1 VCFLSSG
8 AKTKQKLRLV
18 QHFNCLEIYS
28 LPFHRLCHLHLRLHL
43 SVVLYLSISVFEFRP
58 NATPTAPGPPI
69 HSCAAKCHT
78 KNFFKQ
84 IGKFLI
90 ETHMEARRKR
100 NLIIQMAERLIFDVS
115 HTSRAPEFN
124 SICRNQLKC
133 LSKFITCKNGRFARS
148 GLDSFRPRVPQLLS
162 GQLQL
167 QANAKVF
174 VLTPSFRPKLTNF
187 LCHSR
192 S

>member
-1 VCFLSSG
+1 
-8 AKTKQKLRLV
+8 
-18 QHFNCLEIYS
+18 
-28 LPFHRLCHLHLRLHL
+28 
-43 SVVLYLSISVFEFRP
+43 
-58 NATPTAPGPPI
+58 
-69 HSCAAKCHT
+69 
-78 KNFFKQ
+78 
-84 IGKFLI
+84 
-90 ETHMEARRKR
+90 MEARRKR

-192 S
+192 SWGKLCTEVESFPAHIRAARGAGCLSCKFCMAEDKYFSTTSQCC